1 MKRGEESRTTEVDLE
16 VASIDVSLILVLG
29 LDVLLE
35 NGLTENLVDDLGEEG
50 LPCSA
55 SRPSCRW
62 RSRL

>member
-1 MKRGEESRTTEVDLE
+1 MKRGEESRTAEVDLE
-16 VASIDVSLILVLG
+16 VASIDVGLILVLG

-35 NGLTENLVDDLGEEG
+35 NGLTENLVDDLEEEG